1 MEPWG
6 AAGYSETPS
15 RQWGYLSARFKSCAR
30 HAESDR
36 TRAEER
42 HGSVVMPTLIPSFAV
57 LVVEDEGLV
66 RMDIVAIEHAR
77 YKAYEACDASVV
89 RDC

>member
-1 MEPWG
+1 MHRSKIRPI
-6 AAGYSETPS
+6 SIS
-15 RQWGYLSARFKSCAR
+15 HAR